1 MLYSLDYII
10 SATKRGLAQSV
21 DTWKTRSCLSL
32 GERIS
37 VMFWNLFLI
46 WCQLR
51 VILKVILFVVQRTGP
66 SAPTGY
72 HLIENR
78 INLMISSNKK
88 CNYVV
93 AFLIICQCC
102 EVWCKCV
109 FMCIYMYLK
118 QICYIIMVCMSSVS
132 WLLVTM
138 MWFIFFWRTK
148 CKVEAH

>member
-10 SATKRGLAQSV
+10 LATKRGLAQSV

-72 HLIENR
+72 HLIENH

-93 AFLIICQCC
+93 AFLIIRQCC
-102 EVWCKCV
+102 EVWCKCI
-109 FMCIYMYLK
+109 FMCIIIYVFETNLLHNYGVHVFCQLIACDHDVVHLLLK
-118 QICYIIMVCMSSVS
+118 NKM
-132 WLLVTM
+132 
-138 MWFIFFWRTK
+138 
-148 CKVEAH
+148 